1 MAPCSTLTKHSLI
14 STIPYSKLLN
24 FTKISFCLFLPVFLL
39 VPCLH
44 ETFLLHL
51 NLKFLFF
58 VAFEKVFFV
67 VNQKFS
73 RFLLLVFF
81 CCDEMFIALR
91 RGEYLNLSEN
101 ESTKRTFNISNA
113 QLFLPE
119 TSFRKM
125 LSKFTNYDKRN
136 FLEKTFFVYIN
147 FRFFFFFQI
156 FHVVSNASFSPPGDF

>member
-1 MAPCSTLTKHSLI
+1 
-14 STIPYSKLLN
+14 
-24 FTKISFCLFLPVFLL
+24 
-39 VPCLH
+39 
-44 ETFLLHL
+44 
-51 NLKFLFF
+51 
-58 VAFEKVFFV
+58 
-67 VNQKFS
+67 
-73 RFLLLVFF
+73 
-81 CCDEMFIALR
+81 MFIALR

-147 FRFFFFFQI
+147 FRFFLFFSNFSCCVKCFI
-156 FHVVSNASFSPPGDF
+156 FAPGGLLN